1 MKGRVMT
8 GQAGTEDNEAN
19 AVAGNAPEHTVPP
32 EAPPLGLSGRALA
45 LGYIAIIAFGLALAV
60 AAGIPP
66 DHSWGEAATAL
77 GIIALA
83 MMALQF
89 FSSGRFRSLSGR
101 IGIDRSIA
109 FHRWAARILLI
120 AVILHPLLYTVPT
133 FLADPARGFDRLGM
147 IFLGERAR
155 SGLVAWLAVI
165 AIVLLAVLRDRLR
178 MPYEAWRGLHALLGA
193 VALAFGVLHALA
205 VGTYAGATPVKAYW
219 YALAALALT
228 SLVIVHVWRGLSFRR
243 DSWRLVS
250 NVEKA
255 RGLWELTFHR
265 NNGRPL
271 PYRAGQFVW
280 LATAPRRHTLFDHPF
295 SIASSPREKDLR
307 LIIKEAG
314 DYTNRI
320 GALPQDTLAGIDGP
334 HGAFTASDKH
344 ADAILLL
351 AGGVGI
357 APIMGLL
364 RDFALAGETRP
375 IRVIVAA
382 GTADRLVGRAEIKA
396 MRDKLDLHVWFVLE
410 NPPAD
415 WDGETGIVDEALLE
429 RALKGLPRA
438 RTLSMACGPTIFM
451 TSTADTLID
460 LGLPRDNIHYERFD
474 YDEGALSRLD
484 IAQRRR
490 FRGLGAALLLGALAF
505 GLRG

>member
-1 MKGRVMT
+1 MT
-8 GQAGTEDNEAN
+8 GQAGTGENQAIDTAR
-19 AVAGNAPEHTVPP
+19 NAPGR
-32 EAPPLGLSGRALA
+32 APPDAPLIGLSGRALA
-45 LGYIAIIAFGLALAV
+45 LGYVVIVALGLALAV

-89 FSSGRFRSLSGR
+89 LSSGRFRGLTGR

-120 AVILHPLLYTVPT
+120 AVVLHPLLYTVPT
-133 FLADPARGFDRLGM
+133 FMADPARGFDRLGM
-147 IFLGERAR
+147 MFLGERAR
-155 SGLVAWLAVI
+155 TGLIAWLAVI

-193 VALAFGVLHALA
+193 VALGFGTAHALA
-205 VGTYAGATPVKAYW
+205 VGTYAGAVPMQIYW
-219 YALAALALT
+219 YALAGAALA
-228 SLVIVHVWRGLSFRR
+228 SLVVVHVWRGLSFRR
-243 DSWRLVS
+243 DPWRLVS
-250 NVEKA
+250 TVQKA

-265 NNGRPL
+265 INGRPF

-295 SIASSPREKDLR
+295 SIASSPRERDLR

-314 DYTNRI
+314 DYTGRI
-320 GALPQDTLAGIDGP
+320 GALPRDTLAGIDGP
-334 HGAFTASDKH
+334 HGAFTATDKD

-364 RDFALAGETRP
+364 RDFAHAGETRP

-382 GTADRLVGRAEIKA
+382 GTADRLVGRAEIEA
-396 MRDKLDLHVWFVLE
+396 MRDKLDLNAWFVLDS
-410 NPPAD
+410 PPDD
-415 WDGETGIVDEALLE
+415 WDGETGIVDEALLK
-429 RALKGLPRA
+429 RALEGLPLA
-438 RTLSMACGPTIFM
+438 RTLSMACGPTAFM

-460 LGLPRDNIHYERFD
+460 LGLDRDNVHYERFD

-484 IAQRRR
+484 IAQRWR
-490 FRGLGAALLLGALAF
+490 FRALGAALLVGTLAF
-505 GLRG
+505 ALRG

>member
-1 MKGRVMT
+1 MADRSGDQRVPAQDN
-8 GQAGTEDNEAN
+8 QANPAWGD
-19 AVAGNAPEHTVPP
+19 APHAEPV
-32 EAPPLGLSGRALA
+32 GLSGRALA
-45 LGYIAIIAFGLALAV
+45 LGYLVIIAAGLALA
-60 AAGIPP
+60 AAVPMPP
-66 DHSWGEAATAL
+66 DHAWGEAATAL

-147 IFLGERAR
+147 MFLGERAR
-155 SGLVAWLAVI
+155 TGLIAWLAVI
-165 AIVLLAVLRDRLR
+165 AIVALAVLRDRIRL
-178 MPYEAWRGLHALLGA
+178 PYEAWRGLHALLGV
-193 VALAFGVLHALA
+193 VALSFGVAHALA
-205 VGTYAGATPVKAYW
+205 VGTYASAVTMQVYW
-219 YALAALALT
+219 YGLAALALAT
-228 SLVIVHVWRGLSFRR
+228 LIVVHVWRGLSFRR
-243 DSWRLVS
+243 DPWRLVS

-265 NNGRPL
+265 IDGRPL

-295 SIASSPREKDLR
+295 SIASSPRERDLR

-314 DYTNRI
+314 DYTDHI
-320 GALPQDTLAGIDGP
+320 GELAPDTLAGIDGP
-334 HGAFTASDKH
+334 HGAFTADDKE

-364 RDFALAGETRP
+364 RDFARAGETRP
-375 IRVIVAA
+375 IRAIVAA
-382 GTADRLVGRAEIKA
+382 GTRDRLVGRAEIEA
-396 MRDKLDLHVWFVLE
+396 MREALDLKVWFVLDD
-410 NPPAD
+410 PPAD
-415 WDGETGIVDEALLE
+415 WDGESGIVDKALLT
-429 RALKGLPRA
+429 RALDGLDPA
-438 RTLSMACGPTIFM
+438 RTLSMACGPTAFM
-451 TSTADTLID
+451 TSTADTLLD
-460 LGLPRDNIHYERFD
+460 LGLKPDNVHYERFD

-484 IAQRRR
+484 IAQRWR
-490 FRGLGAALLLGALAF
+490 FRALGAVLLVGTLVFA
-505 GLRG
+505 LRG